1 MKIYIKILTGV
12 PSLCHISHVML
23 NINNINYIV
32 EGYFVIH
39 RSQNVH
45 SMIVCSPIPK
55 VTLNQDRMIFVDFSN
70 SKSISLKFSKGQF
83 LVKSKQRQKFRKIIL
98 NISKS
103 DTI

>member
-1 MKIYIKILTGV
+1 MKINIKILTGV
-12 PSLCHISHVML
+12 PSFCHIML

-55 VTLNQDRMIFVDFSN
+55 VTLNQDRMIFVDFSFN
-70 SKSISLKFSKGQF
+70 SESISLKFSKGQF
-83 LVKSKQRQKFRKIIL
+83 LVKSLQGQKFRKIIL